1 MIEIVGKTLR
11 SAIRSTHSATLAAHG
26 TARRLYV
33 TLADHRASQPTAAV
47 AILLLSA
54 ACSQPPSPVTS
65 APRTPAVCEALR
77 PAMPISYSGSRDTRE
92 TVRNVREANARFEA
106 ACP

>member
-1 MIEIVGKTLR
+1 MIRTT
-11 SAIRSTHSATLAAHG
+11 AIIAASLA
-26 TARRLYV
+26 
-33 TLADHRASQPTAAV
+33 LAGCGF
-47 AILLLSA
+47 L
-54 ACSQPPSPVTS
+54 PSSRPVT
-65 APRTPAVCEALR
+65 ATPRNPAICEALR